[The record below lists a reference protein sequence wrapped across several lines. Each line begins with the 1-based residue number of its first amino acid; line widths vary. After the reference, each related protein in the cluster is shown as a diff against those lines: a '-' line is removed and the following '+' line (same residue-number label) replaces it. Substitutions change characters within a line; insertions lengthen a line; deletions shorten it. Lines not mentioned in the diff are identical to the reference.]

1 MFLVRKISGSDH
13 GKLYAMKV
21 LKKASVVLKQKT
33 LEHTK
38 TERQV
43 LENIRYSSFLVT
55 VHYAFQTA
63 TKLHLILGNALLC
76 SNDAS
81 EANQM
86 FSFVML
92 QITSVVVSSLR
103 YLLLLYYYYTIIY
116 YLLGELFTHLYQ
128 RDSFTEDA
136 VRIYAGELILALE
149 SLHKVLTI
157 LTTLFSSL
165 NVLIVYPFSAELSIV
180 ISN

>member
-21 LKKASVVLKQKT
+21 LKKASIVLKQKT

-38 TERQV
+38 TERLV
-43 LENIRYSSFLVT
+43 LEDIRYSSFLVT

-63 TKLHLILGNALLC
+63 TKLHLILGTALLYVPMTQLKLIFC
-76 SNDAS
+76 FLMRADY
-81 EANQM
+81 
-86 FSFVML
+86 
-92 QITSVVVSSLR
+92 VSG
-103 YLLLLYYYYTIIY
+103 
-116 YLLGELFTHLYQ
+116 GELFTHLYQ

-149 SLHKVLTI
+149 SLHKVLII
-157 LTTLFSSL
+157 LTTLSSS
-165 NVLIVYPFSAELSIV
+165 F
-180 ISN
+180 